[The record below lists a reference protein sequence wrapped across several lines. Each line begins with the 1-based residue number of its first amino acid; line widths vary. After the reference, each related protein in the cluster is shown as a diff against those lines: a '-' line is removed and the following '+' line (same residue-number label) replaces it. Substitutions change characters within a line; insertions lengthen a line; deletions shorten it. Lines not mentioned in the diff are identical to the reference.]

1 MSNEGF
7 SFKKLYED
15 SKKALIQPK
24 EYFSSMEIQG
34 GLGEP
39 ILKVLVYGAIAGIFA
54 LLWSVLNIS
63 GFTGGILGGAFGVGA
78 FFWSIFGAVVG
89 VFIGG
94 VIVLI
99 ISSICNGNGEF
110 EPNMRVA
117 AAIMVILPI
126 NAFLGFF
133 GGISHTLDAII
144 GFAVNIY
151 GIYMLYFAVTRTLEG
166 KVQPAKAIS
175 YILAGLVLIGLIVN
189 LATRHTIDKRM
200 KQGSEAM
207 REYQEKAEE
216 MAEEMNKNYE
226 EAAKEMEKSAEKMKK
241 SMNTYHLE
249 MANGDKMSD
258 VDKSDLK
265 NALKKLDEDN
275 NYISLR
281 KGTTFVQA
289 AVTDDGYLMEYRDN
303 TGYFKSEKAD
313 ISESEVKDVMYEFME
328 GKKDWKDEIEW
339 KKAQ

>member
-15 SKKALIQPK
+15 SKKALFQPK
-24 EYFSSMEIQG
+24 EYFSSMETQG

-39 ILKVLVYGAIAGIFA
+39 ILKVLVYGAIAGVFA
-54 LLWSVLNIS
+54 LLWSLLNIS
-63 GFTGGILGGAFGVGA
+63 GFTGGILGGAVGIAA

-94 VIVLI
+94 LIVLI
-99 ISSICNGNGEF
+99 ISSICNGKGEF

-133 GGISHTLDAII
+133 GGISGALDAII

-151 GIYMLYFAVTRTLEG
+151 GLYMLYIAVTRTLEG

-175 YILAGLVLIGLIVN
+175 YILAGLVLIGLIAN
-189 LATRHTIDKRM
+189 LATRRTISRKM
-200 KQGSEAM
+200 NLGSSAVE
-207 REYQEKAEE
+207 EYQKKAEQMAKE
-216 MAEEMNKNYE
+216 MSKEYE
-226 EAAKEMEKSAEKMKK
+226 KAAKEMEKSAKEMEK
-241 SMNTYHLE
+241 SMNTFHME
-249 MANGDKMSD
+249 MANGEKMSE
-258 VDKSDLK
+258 VDKSDLRK
-265 NALKKLDEDN
+265 ALKELDEDN
-275 NYISLR
+275 NFISLR
-281 KGTTFVQA
+281 KGATFVQA

-303 TGYFKSEKAD
+303 TGYFESEKAD
-313 ISESEVKDVMYEFME
+313 LSESEVKDIMYAFLE

-339 KKAQ
+339 QKAQ

>member
-15 SKKALIQPK
+15 SKKALFRPK
-24 EYFSSMEIQG
+24 EYFSSMETTG

-63 GFTGGILGGAFGVGA
+63 GFTGGILGGAVGVAA

-94 VIVLI
+94 LIVLI

-133 GGISHTLDAII
+133 GGISGALDAII

-151 GIYMLYFAVTRTLEG
+151 GLYMLYIAVTRTLEG

-189 LATRHTIDKRM
+189 LATRRTIDRKM
-200 KQGSEAM
+200 KLGSDTM
-207 REYQEKAEE
+207 KEYQKKAEQ
-216 MAEEMNKNYE
+216 MAEEMSKNYE
-226 EAAKEMEKSAEKMKK
+226 EAAEEMQK
-241 SMNTYHLE
+241 SMNAYHLE
-249 MANGDKMSD
+249 MANGEEMSD
-258 VDKSDLK
+258 VDKSDLRK
-265 NALKKLDEDN
+265 AFKDLDEEN

-289 AVTDDGYLMEYRDN
+289 AVTEDGFLMEYRDN
-303 TGYFKSEKAD
+303 KGYFRSDNANISEK
-313 ISESEVKDVMYEFME
+313 EVKDVMYGFLE
-328 GKKDWKDEIEW
+328 GKKDWKDEIDW
-339 KKAQ
+339 KKAE

>member
-15 SKKALIQPK
+15 SKKALFRPK
-24 EYFSSMEIQG
+24 EYFSSMETTG

-63 GFTGGILGGAFGVGA
+63 GFTGGILGGAVGVAA

-94 VIVLI
+94 LIVLI

-133 GGISHTLDAII
+133 GGISGALDAII

-151 GIYMLYFAVTRTLEG
+151 GLYMLYIAVTRTLEG

-189 LATRHTIDKRM
+189 LATRRTIDRKM
-200 KQGSEAM
+200 KLGSDTM
-207 REYQEKAEE
+207 KEYQKKAEQ
-216 MAEEMNKNYE
+216 MAEEMSKNYE
-226 EAAKEMEKSAEKMKK
+226 EAAEEMQK
-241 SMNTYHLE
+241 SMNAYHLE
-249 MANGDKMSD
+249 MANGEEMSD
-258 VDKSDLK
+258 VDKSDLRK
-265 NALKKLDEDN
+265 AFKDLDEEN

-289 AVTDDGYLMEYRDN
+289 AVTDDGFLMEYRDN
-303 TGYFKSEKAD
+303 KGYFRSDNANISEK
-313 ISESEVKDVMYEFME
+313 EVKDVMYGFLE
-328 GKKDWKDEIEW
+328 GKKDWKDEIDW
-339 KKAQ
+339 KKAE

>member
-15 SKKALIQPK
+15 SKKALFRPK
-24 EYFSSMEIQG
+24 EYFSSMETTG

-63 GFTGGILGGAFGVGA
+63 GFTGGILGGAVGVAA

-94 VIVLI
+94 LIVLI

-133 GGISHTLDAII
+133 GGISGALDAII

-151 GIYMLYFAVTRTLEG
+151 GLYMLYIAVTRTLEG

-189 LATRHTIDKRM
+189 LATRRTIDRKM
-200 KQGSEAM
+200 KLGSDTM
-207 REYQEKAEE
+207 KEYQKKAEQ
-216 MAEEMNKNYE
+216 MAEEMSKNYE
-226 EAAKEMEKSAEKMKK
+226 EAAEEMQK
-241 SMNTYHLE
+241 SMDAYHLE
-249 MANGDKMSD
+249 MANGEEMSD
-258 VDKSDLK
+258 VDKSDLRK
-265 NALKKLDEDN
+265 AFKDLDEEN

-289 AVTDDGYLMEYRDN
+289 AVTEDGFLMEYRDN
-303 TGYFKSEKAD
+303 KGYFRSDNANISEK
-313 ISESEVKDVMYEFME
+313 EVKDVMYGFLE
-328 GKKDWKDEIEW
+328 GKKDWKDEIDW
-339 KKAQ
+339 KKAE